1 MILRLFDG
9 EHWGFAP
16 TSWRK
21 QSKVHGLS
29 RPCLFPPSA
38 LSLPLKEVIPGKV
51 FSLTFLRAFYLSAVA
66 FVGNSLMPLWLLLDP
81 RLEFPKQIASM
92 QTHCCLWKSCSSPC
106 LHGSNL
112 CSLRSSGNEVFYL
125 FLIPTFHHRRS
136 SLIGRIQDHWSCHL
150 LRCYLKQGDASIG
163 HSLWMFRLHRII
175 LTGWPQQRIAWCNQW
190 HGSTRWPSSPQ
201 RLWFHLKLVSPG
213 KVMIGLRLHCFLFA
227 RRISHKATLLQH
239 FLSLSSLLF
248 CVSFQMWDLESSHQS
263 MRRGTP

>member
-66 FVGNSLMPLWLLLDP
+66 FVGNSLMPLWLLFDP

-106 LHGSNL
+106 LHWGL
-112 CSLRSSGNEVFYL
+112 LSLVDTYVFTTVEARSSVQFKT
-125 FLIPTFHHRRS
+125 I
-136 SLIGRIQDHWSCHL
+136 DHVIFFGVTWS
-150 LRCYLKQGDASIG
+150 
-163 HSLWMFRLHRII
+163 
-175 LTGWPQQRIAWCNQW
+175 
-190 HGSTRWPSSPQ
+190 
-201 RLWFHLKLVSPG
+201 
-213 KVMIGLRLHCFLFA
+213 KVML
-227 RRISHKATLLQH
+227 
-239 FLSLSSLLF
+239 
-248 CVSFQMWDLESSHQS
+248 
-263 MRRGTP
+263 P